1 MRHYGSVLVDEV
13 DEPRPIREQAAM
25 TLDLSGTYTYST
37 PGFPEPSETVTTRVS
52 TRERNGM
59 RMTSVRGLAPLLAG
73 HIEAIAD
80 EGNRLHT
87 LMELSTARI
96 VISDTERDGPDSADT
111 RDRGRLSTT
120 YTGTADLP
128 VTAVL
133 DLAEQIR
140 DQLAADRAAEETAR
154 SAEAA
159 RWDHLP
165 WDIDHPDRELLD
177 QAVEAGVPA
186 GELVRIVGDHYLR
199 YGHALRRTEELT
211 IRRLVRERHD
221 DLGLATDRQVEL
233 ILSLLSE
240 RRRTG
245 DGGGFQT
252 GPVDRPGIEK
262 LTREQAST
270 YIDSLKG
277 AY

>member
-1 MRHYGSVLVDEV
+1 
-13 DEPRPIREQAAM
+13 M

-52 TRERNGM
+52 TRERDGM

-73 HIEAIAD
+73 PIEAITD

-211 IRRLVRERHD
+211 IRRLIQERHD

-245 DGGGFQT
+245 DGSGFQT
-252 GPVDRPGIEK
+252 GPADRPGIEK